1 MRIVMKKLD
10 VKPIS
15 KHAASSGRGQKDDP
29 VAVSAPVK
37 AGRPTREQA
46 KARHGALLEHA
57 LDHFLER
64 GYERSTIEAIAAEVS
79 MTKRTVYARY
89 ADKAALF
96 LAAVRRGIDSHAIT
110 ADVIARTRGDDFEQT
125 LFNIARLRVELSRSP
140 HGLKLLRI
148 INTES
153 YRFPEIFTIYYEV
166 ATRPTVQFLATVI
179 GEEAEAGR
187 LAIDDPVM
195 AANVFMSMVVSG
207 PVRIIASGN
216 VIAEDDLDARLA
228 FSVKLFLQGARPR
241 DEGK

>member
-1 MRIVMKKLD
+1 MRIVMNKLD

-15 KHAASSGRGQKDDP
+15 KD
-29 VAVSAPVK
+29 AVSSEPSREDIPAAATVPVK

-46 KARHGALLEHA
+46 KARHDALLEHA

-64 GYERSTIEAIAAEVS
+64 GYERATIEAIAAELG

-96 LAAVRRGIDSHAIT
+96 LAAVRRGIDSHAIA
-110 ADVIARTRGDDFEQT
+110 ADEIARTRREDFEQT
-125 LFNIARLRVELSRSP
+125 LLNIARLRVELSRSP

-166 ATRPTVQFLATVI
+166 ATQPTVGFLATVI
-179 GEEAEAGR
+179 QEEAEAGR

-216 VIAEDDLDARLA
+216 VIEKDDLDARLA

-241 DEGK
+241 LESK